1 MSGLIMIAHGSKKN
15 VSNDEFRYLV
25 EEIKTKDK
33 DFESVDAAFLEF
45 AQPTIFMIVETQIQR
60 NINKIYLYPYF
71 LNPGKHVSVDLPTIL
86 TTLQN
91 QYPEITFILLNY
103 FGKSNSISDI
113 IIKDIKSIGEKQ

>member
-1 MSGLIMIAHGSKKN
+1 
-15 VSNDEFRYLV
+15 
-25 EEIKTKDK
+25 
-33 DFESVDAAFLEF
+33 LEF

-71 LNPGKHVSVDLPTIL
+71 LNPGKHVTVDLPTIL